1 MSWIRRI
8 GDEQPLHLLAIVVS
22 FAIVAAGVAGWFQ
35 AGSDPTGIILWAL
48 GSAIAFEWIL
58 LPLAWLLDRVALG
71 RTWTLGFGDGAAAGE
86 ATAAA
91 VTTPAE
97 APAATVTAPDGS
109 DVVAERAPANR
120 AYIRVPA
127 LLSALLLI
135 AFAPLIFRADTPAFV
150 AITGIS
156 PPDYLARWLLAT
168 AAMFAVSAVAYA
180 LSLRRER
187 LRRSHT

>member
-1 MSWIRRI
+1 MSWIRRL

-35 AGSDPTGIILWAL
+35 AGSDPIGIILWAL

-71 RTWTLGFGDGAAAGE
+71 RSWSLGFGGDG
-86 ATAAA
+86 ATAA
-91 VTTPAE
+91 
-97 APAATVTAPDGS
+97 
-109 DVVAERAPANR
+109 VAERASANR

-135 AFAPLIFRADTPAFV
+135 VFAPLIFRADTPAFV

-156 PPDYLARWLLAT
+156 PPDYFARWLLAT

-187 LRRSHT
+187 LQRSHT